1 MAIAFRR
8 KDSAYGGL
16 TLGRSETI
24 TIGILAHVDAGK
36 TTLAES
42 MLYTAGVI
50 RTPGRVDHK
59 NAYLDNDAMER
70 ARGITIFSKQAR
82 FAYKDLNFVLVD
94 TPGHVDFSAETE
106 RTLAVLDYAILV
118 ISASDGVSGH
128 VLTLWRLLAR
138 HHVPVFLFVNKMDQP
153 GADRVASLKE
163 LNRALSDHIVDFT
176 DAPDDAA
183 FAESLALCDEAML
196 EDHLTGH
203 MPDADEIAA
212 AIAARKVFPCY
223 FGSALR
229 ITGVKEFMD
238 GFATYM
244 RRKEY
249 PDEFGARVYKIS
261 HDDKGNRLTFM
272 KVTGGVLRMREKLAF
287 TEDKVNRL
295 RLYSGV
301 SFQEVQEVGAGD
313 ICAAIGL
320 SKTQCGDLLG
330 YESTDG
336 GQMPVLR
343 PVLTYGLIL
352 PDGVDPHAFWGRI
365 RLLEEEDPMLRLN
378 WDERNARIEVQV
390 MGDVQMEILKTMIA
404 DRFGVDVA
412 FDAGAIV
419 YKETLREPVIGRGH
433 YEPLRHYAEVHLLME
448 PLPAGSGLVFESRVS
463 VDELE
468 MNWQRLILTHLAEKR
483 HRGVLTGS
491 EFTDARLTL
500 IAGQAHPKHTEG
512 GDFRQATYR
521 AVRQGLMSADCV
533 LLEPIY
539 GFSLKVPADQL
550 GRAMTDLTRMGAE
563 FTPGEHTPE
572 YACLNGTCP
581 VSTMRE
587 YRKEVMLYT
596 RGFGELTCEPAGY
609 LPCHNTEEVLE
620 RMNYSPES
628 DLDEPASSVFC
639 AHGAGFVVDWAD
651 VPNYV
656 HVREYPAGVVPRSL
670 LAKEKGKGGFA
681 AESDDAYAGNVSA
694 DVRNRA
700 MDEADVSPAER
711 YARSAALD
719 RELESIFRRT
729 YGDKKETAQA
739 QKRTVYDSEKTEKEY
754 TYKPAKKRERYLLVD
769 GYNILFSMENEPDLR
784 GRDWQDLREMVRS
797 DIAGARERLIDILC
811 NYQGYRKMNLILV
824 YDAYKVKGN
833 PGEIRRR
840 GSIDVVY
847 TKEAETADQF
857 IEQVTK
863 QIIKNAEVTV
873 ASSDGVEQIII
884 YGSGALRMS
893 ARELRDEIDRAN
905 EEIRGHLKS

>member
-1 MAIAFRR
+1 M
-8 KDSAYGGL
+8 S
-16 TLGRSETI
+16 RSETI

-59 NAYLDNDAMER
+59 DAYLDNDAMER

-82 FAYKDLNFVLVD
+82 FTYKNVNFVLVD

-118 ISASDGVSGH
+118 ISAADGVSGH

-153 GADRVASLKE
+153 GTDREASLQE
-163 LNRALSDHIVDFT
+163 LTRTLSDRIVDFT
-176 DAPDDAA
+176 DAPDGAT
-183 FAESLALCDEAML
+183 FAESIALCDEAML
-196 EDHLTGH
+196 EEFLAGH
-203 MPDADEIAA
+203 MPSEEEIAA
-212 AIAARKVFPCY
+212 AVAARKVFPCY

-229 ITGVKEFMD
+229 ITGVDAFMD

-244 RRKEY
+244 RPKDY
-249 PDEFGARVYKIS
+249 PAEFGARVYKIS

-272 KVTGGVLRMREKLAF
+272 KVTGGVLRVREKLAF
-287 TEDKVNRL
+287 SEEKINRL

-301 SFQEVQEVGAGD
+301 GFTEVQEVRAGD

-320 SKTQCGDLLG
+320 STTQCGDYLG
-330 YESTDG
+330 YESKDDG
-336 GQMPVLR
+336 RGPVLR

-352 PDGVDPHAFWGRI
+352 PTGVDPHVFWGRI

-378 WDERNARIEVQV
+378 WDERGGRIEVQV
-390 MGDVQMEILKTMIA
+390 MGEVQMEILKTMIA
-404 DRFGVDVA
+404 DRFGVDIS

-419 YKETLREPVIGRGH
+419 YKETISHPVIGRGH
-433 YEPLRHYAEVHLLME
+433 YEPLRHYAEVHLLLE
-448 PLPAGSGLVFESRVS
+448 PLPAGSGLQYESRVS

-468 MNWQRLILTHLAEKR
+468 MNWQRLILTHLMEKR

-491 EFTDARLTL
+491 ELTDVRLTL
-500 IAGQAHPKHTEG
+500 IDGRAHPKHTEG

-521 AVRQGLMSADCV
+521 AVRQGLMSADNV

-539 GFSLKVPADQL
+539 SFNLKVPADQL
-550 GRAMTDLTRMGAE
+550 GRAMTDLERMGAKFE
-563 FTPGEHTPE
+563 QGEHTPE
-572 YACLNGTCP
+572 FATLTGTCP

-596 RGFGELTCEPAGY
+596 RGFGELSVEPGGY
-609 LPCHNTEEVLE
+609 LPCHNADEVLE
-620 RMNYSPES
+620 SIGYVAEA
-628 DLDEPASSVFC
+628 DLDDPASSVFC
-639 AHGAGFVVDWAD
+639 AHGAGFVVDWQD
-651 VPNYV
+651 VPNYA
-656 HVREYPAGVVPRSL
+656 HIQDYPAGVIPRGL
-670 LAKEKGKGGFA
+670 FAKEKNTSSAATDEFGAFA
-681 AESDDAYAGNVSA
+681 AVARGNAGACDSGSDD
-694 DVRNRA
+694 
-700 MDEADVSPAER
+700 DEPLSPGER

-729 YGDKKETAQA
+729 YGDKKENTNT
-739 QKRTVYDSEKTEKEY
+739 QKRTVFDSTKPEKEY
-754 TYKPAKKRERYLLVD
+754 VYKPAKKRERYLLVD
-769 GYNILFSMENEPDLR
+769 GYNILFSVTQDADLR
-784 GRDWQDLREMVRS
+784 GHEWQDLREMVRS
-797 DIAGARERLIDILC
+797 DIAGARERLIEILS
-811 NYQGYRKMNLILV
+811 NYQGFRKMNLILV

-840 GSIDVVY
+840 GNIDVVY

-873 ASSDGVEQIII
+873 ASSDGIEQIII

-893 ARELRDEIDRAN
+893 ARELRDEIDRTN
-905 EEIRGHLKS
+905 EEIRQHLL

>member
-1 MAIAFRR
+1 V
-8 KDSAYGGL
+8 KGGV
-16 TLGRSETI
+16 TGGFMGKRSETI

-82 FAYKDLNFVLVD
+82 FSYRNMNFVLVD

-118 ISASDGVSGH
+118 ISAADGVSGH

-138 HHVPVFLFVNKMDQP
+138 HHVPVVLFVNKMDQP
-153 GADRVASLKE
+153 GTDAAEALAE
-163 LNRALSDHIVDFT
+163 LTRTLSERIVDFT
-176 DAPDDAA
+176 GAPEG
-183 FAESLALCDEAML
+183 AELSERIALCDEALL
-196 EDHLTGH
+196 EDFLAGKVLSE
-203 MPDADEIAA
+203 DEIAA
-212 AIAARKVFPCY
+212 VIAQRKVFPCY

-229 ITGVKEFMD
+229 LTGVEAFMD
-238 GFATYM
+238 GFSKYM
-244 RRKEY
+244 RPKEY
-249 PDEFGARVYKIS
+249 PDAFGARVYKIS
-261 HDDKGNRLTFM
+261 HDDKGNRLTFL
-272 KVTGGVLRMREKLAF
+272 KVTGGVLRVRERLPF
-287 TEDKVNRL
+287 TEEKINRL
-295 RLYSGV
+295 RLYSGAGYR
-301 SFQEVQEVGAGD
+301 EVQEVGAGE
-313 ICAAIGL
+313 ICAAVGL
-320 SKTQCGDLLG
+320 SDTQCGDRLG
-330 YESTDG
+330 YEKEDEEKT
-336 GQMPVLR
+336 PVLQ

-352 PDGVDPHAFWGRI
+352 PTGVDPHVFWGRI
-365 RLLEEEDPMLRLN
+365 RQLEEEDPMLRVN
-378 WDERNARIEVQV
+378 WEERSGRIEVQV
-390 MGDVQMEILKTMIA
+390 MGEVQMEILKTMIA
-404 DRFGVDVA
+404 DRFGVDVS

-419 YKETLREPVIGRGH
+419 YKETLARPVLGRGH

-448 PLPAGSGLVFESRVS
+448 PLPAGSGLVFDSRVS
-463 VDELE
+463 VDDLE

-491 EFTDARLTL
+491 ELTDARLTL

-521 AVRQGLMSADCV
+521 AVRQGLLSADNI

-539 GFSLKVPADQL
+539 DFTLKVPTEQL
-550 GRAMTDLTRMGAE
+550 GRAMTDLERMGAKFE
-563 FTPGEHTPE
+563 PGEHTPE
-572 YACLNGTCP
+572 YAAVSGTCP

-596 RGFGELTCEPAGY
+596 RGFGELSCAPGGY
-609 LPCHNTEEVLE
+609 MPCHNTEEVRASIGYVAE
-620 RMNYSPES
+620 ADPE
-628 DLDEPASSVFC
+628 EPGSSIFC
-639 AHGAGFVVDWAD
+639 AHGAGFLVEASE

-656 HVREYPAGVVPRSL
+656 HIREYPTGVLPRGML
-670 LAKEKGKGGFA
+670 EKEKGA
-681 AESDDAYAGNVSA
+681 SASLDVSA
-694 DVRNRA
+694 FGRKDAGAGASQAVNA
-700 MDEADVSPAER
+700 EPKAETPAER
-711 YARSAALD
+711 YARGAALD

-729 YGDKKETAQA
+729 YGEKKETANA
-739 QKRTVYDSEKTEKEY
+739 QKRTVYDTTKPEKEY
-754 TYKPAKKRERYLLVD
+754 VYKPVKKRDRYLLVD
-769 GYNILFSMENEPDLR
+769 GYNILFSVTQDTDLR
-784 GRDWQDLREMVRS
+784 GRMWQDLREMVRS
-797 DIAGARERLIDILC
+797 DISGARERLIEILS
-811 NYQGYRKMNLILV
+811 NYQGFRKMNLILV

-840 GSIDVVY
+840 GNIDVVY
-847 TKEAETADQF
+847 TREAETADQF

-893 ARELRDEIDRAN
+893 ARELREEIDRTN
-905 EEIRGHLKS
+905 EEIRTHLR

>member
-1 MAIAFRR
+1 M
-8 KDSAYGGL
+8 S
-16 TLGRSETI
+16 RSETI

-118 ISASDGVSGH
+118 ISAADGVSGH

-153 GADRVASLKE
+153 GADRASSLEE
-163 LNRALSDHIVDFT
+163 LNRSLSDHIVDFT

-183 FAESLALCDEAML
+183 FAESIALCDEAML
-196 EDHLTGH
+196 EDFLAGH
-203 MPDADEIAA
+203 APSEEEIAA

-238 GFATYM
+238 GFAIYM
-244 RRKEY
+244 RLKEY
-249 PDEFGARVYKIS
+249 PAEFGARVYKIS
-261 HDDKGNRLTFM
+261 HDDKGNRLTFL
-272 KVTGGVLRMREKLAF
+272 KVTGGVLRVREKLAF
-287 TEDKVNRL
+287 SEEKVNRL

-301 SFQEVQEVGAGD
+301 GFQEVQEVAAGD

-336 GQMPVLR
+336 GHAPVLR

-352 PDGVDPHAFWGRI
+352 PDGVDPHVFWGRI

-378 WDERNARIEVQV
+378 WDERGGRIEVQV

-404 DRFGVDVA
+404 DRFNVDVS

-419 YKETLREPVIGRGH
+419 YKETIGQSVIGRGH

-550 GRAMTDLTRMGAE
+550 GRAMTDLERMGAKFE
-563 FTPGEHTPE
+563 PGEHTPE
-572 YACLNGTCP
+572 YATLSGTCP

-620 RMNYSPES
+620 RMNYQPEA

-639 AHGAGFVVDWAD
+639 AHGAGFVVDWMD
-651 VPNYV
+651 VLNYV
-656 HVREYPAGVVPRSL
+656 HVREYPPGVVPRSL
-670 LAKEKGKGGFA
+670 LAKGKSTSTSA
-681 AESDDAYAGNVSA
+681 SDEFDNSFAGNVSA
-694 DVRNRA
+694 ARNGAGDEDDVT
-700 MDEADVSPAER
+700 PAER

-719 RELESIFRRT
+719 KELESIFRRT
-729 YGDKKETAQA
+729 YGDKKETAHA
-739 QKRTVYDSEKTEKEY
+739 QKRTVYDSTKSEKEY
-754 TYKPAKKRERYLLVD
+754 VYKPAKKRERFLLVD
-769 GYNILFSMENEPDLR
+769 GYNILFSMENDPDLR
-784 GRDWQDLREMVRS
+784 GHDWLDLREMVRS

-893 ARELRDEIDRAN
+893 AKELRDEIDRAN
-905 EEIRGHLKS
+905 EEIREHLKT

>member
-1 MAIAFRR
+1 M
-8 KDSAYGGL
+8 
-16 TLGRSETI
+16 
-24 TIGILAHVDAGK
+24 DAGK
-36 TTLAES
+36 TTLAEG

-59 NAYLDNDAMER
+59 NAYLDHDAMER

-82 FAYKDLNFVLVD
+82 FSYKNVNFVLVD

-106 RTLAVLDYAILV
+106 RTLSVLDYAVLV
-118 ISASDGVSGH
+118 ISAADGVSGH

-153 GADRVASLKE
+153 GADREASLQE
-163 LNRALSDHIVDFT
+163 LTRALSDRIVDFT
-176 DAPDDAA
+176 EAPDDAS
-183 FAESLALCDEAML
+183 FAENVALCDEAML
-196 EDHLTGH
+196 EAFLAGH
-203 MPDADEIAA
+203 VPSREEIATA
-212 AIAARKVFPCY
+212 VAERKVFPCY

-229 ITGVKEFMD
+229 LTGVQEFMD

-244 RRKEY
+244 CAKDY

-261 HDDKGNRLTFM
+261 HDDKGNRLTFL
-272 KVTGGVLRMREKLAF
+272 KVTGGVLRVRERLAF
-287 TEDKVNRL
+287 TEEKINRL

-301 SFQEVQEVGAGD
+301 GFQEVQEVKAGD

-320 SKTQCGDLLG
+320 SQTKSGDLLG
-330 YESTDG
+330 FESRDE
-336 GQMPVLR
+336 GQAPVLQ

-352 PDGVDPHAFWGRI
+352 PAGVDPHVFWGRI
-365 RLLEEEDPMLRLN
+365 HQLEEEDPMLRLN
-378 WDERNARIEVQV
+378 WDERGGRIEVQV

-404 DRFGVDVA
+404 DRFGVDVS

-419 YKETLREPVIGRGH
+419 YKETIARPVIGRGH

-463 VDELE
+463 VDELD

-491 EFTDARLTL
+491 ELTDVRLTL
-500 IAGQAHPKHTEG
+500 IDGRAHPKHTEG

-521 AVRQGLMSADCV
+521 AVRQGLMSAESV

-539 GFSLKVPADQL
+539 GFSLKVPTDQL
-550 GRAMTDLTRMGAE
+550 GRAMTDLERMAAKFE
-563 FTPGEHTPE
+563 PGEHSPE
-572 YACLNGTCP
+572 FATLTGTCP

-596 RGFGELTCEPAGY
+596 RGFGELSCEPVGY
-609 LPCHNTEEVLE
+609 LPCHNSEEVIE
-620 RMNYSPES
+620 RFAYAAEA
-628 DLDEPASSVFC
+628 DIDDPASSVFC
-639 AHGAGFVVDWAD
+639 AHGAGFVVEWQD

-656 HVREYPAGVVPRSL
+656 HIKEYPAGVIPRGMF
-670 LAKEKGKGGFA
+670 AKEKKMDGA
-681 AESDDAYAGNVSA
+681 DADHLRAVNAREADDAYE
-694 DVRNRA
+694 DT
-700 MDEADVSPAER
+700 ETLSPGER

-729 YGDKKETAQA
+729 YGEKKETKAG
-739 QKRTVYDSEKTEKEY
+739 QKQTVFDVKKPEKEY
-754 TYKPAKKRERYLLVD
+754 VYKPVKQREKYLLVD
-769 GYNILFSMENEPDLR
+769 GYNILFSMENDTGIRE
-784 GRDWQDLREMVRS
+784 GMWADLREMVRR

-811 NYQGYRKMNLILV
+811 NYQGFRKMNLILV

-833 PGEIRRR
+833 PGEIKRR
-840 GSIDVVY
+840 GNIDVVY

-863 QIIKNAEVTV
+863 QIVKNADVTV

-884 YGSGALRMS
+884 YGSGAVRMS
-893 ARELRDEIDRAN
+893 ARELREEIDRTN
-905 EEIRGHLKS
+905 EEIRGHLK